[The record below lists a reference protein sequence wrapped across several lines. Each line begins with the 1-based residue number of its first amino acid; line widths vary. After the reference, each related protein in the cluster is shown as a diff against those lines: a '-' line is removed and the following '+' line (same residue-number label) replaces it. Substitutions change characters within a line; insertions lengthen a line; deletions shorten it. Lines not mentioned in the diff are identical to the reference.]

1 MQPGD
6 AVERVSSC
14 GVMAILRL
22 PGPEDVLPIAQA
34 VLAGGITV
42 IEFTQNAFNL
52 LRGFPERSRLEQ
64 SALLGVG
71 TVLTVD
77 AAREAVRSGAHFL
90 SAPTINPD
98 VVRVGMDAG
107 IPVFPGAVTP
117 TEIVRAWECGAALVR
132 VVPGGPMGHAYI
144 RDLRRPLPY
153 IPLAPTG
160 GVTLESAPGF
170 IHAGAVAVGVG
181 RDLVPRDLLER
192 RAYGD
197 ITDRARRFVTAVA
210 VARKSA
216 GQPRVPVEPTRS
228 PEAR

>member
-1 MQPGD
+1 MHSGD
-6 AVERVSSC
+6 TVERISQC
-14 GVMAILRL
+14 GMIAILRL
-22 PGPEDVLPIAQA
+22 PGTEEVMPAAQA

-52 LRGFPERSRLEQ
+52 LRGLPERSRLEQ
-64 SALLGVG
+64 GALLGVG

-77 AAREAVRSGAHFL
+77 AARDAVRSGAQFL
-90 SAPTINPD
+90 SAPTVNPD

-117 TEIVRAWECGAALVR
+117 TEIVRAWEAGAVLVK
-132 VVPGGPMGHAYI
+132 VVPGGPLGPAYI

-153 IPLAPTG
+153 ISLMPTG
-160 GVTLESAPGF
+160 GVTLETAPAY

-181 RDLVPRDLLER
+181 RDLIPRDLLER
-192 RAYGD
+192 RAFGE
-197 ITDRARRFVTAVA
+197 ITDRARKFVSAIA
-210 VARKSA
+210 VARNTSA
-216 GQPRVPVEPTRS
+216 QPRVPVEPTRG